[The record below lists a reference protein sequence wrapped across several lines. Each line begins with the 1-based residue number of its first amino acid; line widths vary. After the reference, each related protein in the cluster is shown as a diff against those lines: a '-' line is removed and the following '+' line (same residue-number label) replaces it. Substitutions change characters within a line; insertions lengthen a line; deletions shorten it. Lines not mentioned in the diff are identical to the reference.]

1 MNPEITLGGGSQ
13 ALERGTEALK
23 RRQRDRQTNNDGVTH
38 FGGGDQD
45 TVEPS
50 SCCAIRS
57 A

>member
-45 TVEPS
+45 TVEFS